1 MSGVLK
7 FRTGIFKIRY
17 WMLDR
22 GDVTLGKP
30 NCYKYKLTESD
41 YLPSISL
48 EKLLVGGVVGELR
61 F

>member
-48 EKLLVGGVVGELR
+48 EKLLVGRGG
-61 F
+61 